1 MIYMVAHL
9 LIKFGINNYIEL
21 IYNKIKEMV
30 VLLVKR
36 LVNKCCYIYSITVI
50 RKSLRRFNFMSDQ
63 LSNDVTKIVDDIFKQ
78 KEESEM
84 IKETEK
90 ALTKSAD
97 TINELSESLEAKDQ
111 ELADS
116 VAEISGLNETI
127 LTLEAKIK
135 ELELAKTTLETEK
148 TGLENEKADIIRRAE
163 EAESKIDKMEK
174 DKLAET
180 RFSELKG
187 SGIAATNDKVIEDQ
201 TSKIREMSDEDFIS
215 YKDELV
221 AIREA
226 IVAELKASEHTADS
240 IIDQG
245 ANATGNE
252 EDEKEGS
259 EEDEKDAADSEV
271 AINMMQ
277 SVAAALNMEVVPN
290 KDLVAKY
297 KELGSQMAE
306 NIKAQKGNK

>member
-1 MIYMVAHL
+1 
-9 LIKFGINNYIEL
+9 
-21 IYNKIKEMV
+21 
-30 VLLVKR
+30 
-36 LVNKCCYIYSITVI
+36 
-50 RKSLRRFNFMSDQ
+50 MSDQ

-187 SGIAATNDKVIEDQ
+187 SGIAATNDKAIEDQ

-252 EDEKEGS
+252 KDEKGEKEGS